1 MSQRDT
7 RLAGRVALVTGG
19 ASGIGAACAERLA
32 QSGASVL
39 VTDVDQT
46 LGEQVVA
53 QIHEAGGKA
62 QFALHDVTDEAQWE
76 RVVSQCQSAFGGM
89 HVLVNNAGIAIM
101 CSVFEMSLE
110 DWQRQQAINLDGV
123 FLGIKHCVPVMKDMP
138 EGASVIN
145 ISSVAGLKGAPGLS
159 AYNATKGGVRL
170 LTKGVALECARNQ
183 WSVRV
188 NSVHPGVIATPIWD
202 KIDPTMMDDGA
213 NNVDPDEMSKTL
225 VPLGVAGQPLDI
237 ANGVL
242 FLASDES
249 RHMTGSELVID
260 GGLCA

>member
-46 LGEQVVA
+46 LGEQVVG
-53 QIHEAGGKA
+53 QILEADGKA

-76 RVVSQCQSAFGGM
+76 SVVSQCQSAFGGM

-183 WSVRV
+183 WPVRV
-188 NSVHPGVIATPIWD
+188 NSMHPGVIATPIWD